1 MCFFLVENNSIK
13 QLIEEH
19 YQTLSK
25 KQQLVASF
33 VLQNLTFVATH
44 AAHEVGQRTNTSETT
59 VIRFCYELGLEG
71 FAHLQK
77 EITMYLFNQSSSS
90 ALGNYISKQTN
101 KTAKSTLEVAVQKD
115 IDQLERMVS
124 SIDEAM
130 FQYATEKLHE
140 AESIYIVGVDASQYA
155 ANWLYFVL
163 HLLRPNVTF
172 IRTETH
178 ELIRTIEKIDKKAV
192 VIVISLHR
200 YAKETLQIAQYLND
214 KKVELIG
221 ITDTNIAPIHT
232 YISCSFVLEQ
242 LEHSTIDLM
251 PSLISFINAL
261 VTGMTSKDPEYYEVG
276 SINFDTIEQQFIL
289 DKWSGNN
296 HG

>member
-1 MCFFLVENNSIK
+1 LGESNSIK
-13 QLIEEH
+13 QIIEEH

-25 KQQLVASF
+25 KQQLVATF
-33 VLQNLTFVATH
+33 VLQNLTFVATN

-71 FAHLQK
+71 YVHLQK

-90 ALGNYISKQTN
+90 SLGNYISKQTN
-101 KTAKSTLEVAVQKD
+101 RTARSALEVAVQKD
-115 IDQLERMVS
+115 IEQLERMVS
-124 SIDEAM
+124 SIDEDL
-130 FQYATEKLHE
+130 FQYATKKLHE

-163 HLLRPNVTF
+163 HLLRPNVTL

-178 ELIRTIEKIDKKAV
+178 ELIRTLEKIDENAV

-200 YAKETLQIAQYLND
+200 YAKETLQIAQYLN
-214 KKVELIG
+214 KKNVQLIG
-221 ITDTNIAPIHT
+221 ITDSNIAPIHA
-232 YISCSFVLEQ
+232 YISCTFVLEQ
-242 LEHSTIDLM
+242 LEHSTIDVM
-251 PSLISFINAL
+251 PSLISFVNAL
-261 VTGMTSKDPEYYEVG
+261 VTGMTAQDSEYYEAG